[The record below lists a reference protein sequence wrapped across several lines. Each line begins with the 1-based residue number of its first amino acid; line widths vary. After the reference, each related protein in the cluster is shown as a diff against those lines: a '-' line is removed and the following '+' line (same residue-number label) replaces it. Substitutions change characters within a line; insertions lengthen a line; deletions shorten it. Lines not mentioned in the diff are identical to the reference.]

1 MKIVDELQSVI
12 GYAPKRV
19 FVEVT
24 RGDGEKERTTSRK
37 QKLID
42 LYKSIKGEAK
52 DWIKE
57 IEDKDENAFKSR
69 KLFLYYMQQGMCM
82 YSGERIDLH
91 NLMNDSIY
99 DMNHI
104 YHVTSQRMI
113 VFTTI

>member
-1 MKIVDELQSVI
+1 MVWQTMKIVDELQYVI

-57 IEDKDENAFKSR
+57 IKNRENLHSR
-69 KLFLYYMQQGMCM
+69 AENSSSTICSKACVCTL
-82 YSGERIDLH
+82 ERRLI
-91 NLMNDSIY
+91 
-99 DMNHI
+99 
-104 YHVTSQRMI
+104 
-113 VFTTI
+113 